1 MRTEDCRNIRQQI
14 WVEIR
19 GQFDQDCSEDLPQ
32 TEKPMLL
39 SCLRHT
45 EQGFAL
51 GTLAA
56 VQSVARPFLHS
67 TMLSSSSLPPLRMLK
82 PIYHSTLQTAVGM
95 LSMMMTEALL
105 LGDESGV
112 V

>member
-1 MRTEDCRNIRQQI
+1 
-14 WVEIR
+14 
-19 GQFDQDCSEDLPQ
+19 
-32 TEKPMLL
+32 MLL

>member
-1 MRTEDCRNIRQQI
+1 
-14 WVEIR
+14 
-19 GQFDQDCSEDLPQ
+19 
-32 TEKPMLL
+32 
-39 SCLRHT
+39 
-45 EQGFAL
+45 
-51 GTLAA
+51 
-56 VQSVARPFLHS
+56 
-67 TMLSSSSLPPLRMLK
+67 MLK